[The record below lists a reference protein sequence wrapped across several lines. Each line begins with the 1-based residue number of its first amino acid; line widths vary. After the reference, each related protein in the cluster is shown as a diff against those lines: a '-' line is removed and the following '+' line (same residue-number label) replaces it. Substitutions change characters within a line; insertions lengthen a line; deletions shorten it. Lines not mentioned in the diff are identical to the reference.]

1 MLTDVK
7 EGRGGSRNRGVSEDS
22 KVFGLSPW
30 KDRGGIFKSDDWGGG
45 GDLEGG

>member
-30 KDRGGIFKSDDWGGG
+30 KDRGGIFQSEDCRRG
-45 GDLEGG
+45 GDMEGG